1 MHKYCGALTMRRG
14 TCGSQCWHVKC
25 GKLMQKY
32 CGGPDNGE
40 GDLWFPVLACQ
51 MLETDA
57 EVLWGPDNG
66 EGGMWFRVLE
76 CYLHGE

>member
-1 MHKYCGALTMRRG
+1 
-14 TCGSQCWHVKC
+14 
-25 GKLMQKY
+25 MQKY